1 MKAVKTTVTYKQQD
15 YRVVAVVESRRCPVH
30 HAVLVSEVAADP
42 GGGAAPLRPERRIL
56 YCPFCR
62 RQGDRIDV

>member
-42 GGGAAPLRPERRIL
+42 DEAVTVRRDRKL
-56 YCPFCR
+56 PVCPFCR
-62 RQGDRIDV
+62 R